1 LVGFHK
7 VKLEGNRERGKVE
20 GLSVHHSL
28 LIIHYSSLCITGQ
41 EYEPGIPYIA
51 GMGDVDVVS
60 DLLRATMAAFPSSEF
75 IQSLSH
81 QYLVRGWLSKKQ
93 LQGLHGKASK
103 VKEIPPGK
111 LATLEAQIMKMPNR
125 YRSEL
130 PETTALYEKDEHIG
144 QLIGE
149 LLTKYPQH
157 KRVLF
162 LQAKYK
168 NNEPL
173 STSETSELEKF
184 GKLLLKK

>member
-1 LVGFHK
+1 MPAGRDALFLQGLAPRQEF
-7 VKLEGNRERGKVE
+7 ERG
-20 GLSVHHSL
+20 
-28 LIIHYSSLCITGQ
+28 IAYF
-41 EYEPGIPYIA
+41 A

-60 DLLRATMAAFPSSEF
+60 DLLRATIAAFPSSEF

-93 LQGLHGKASK
+93 LQGLYGKASK
-103 VKEIPPGK
+103 VKDIPPGK

-125 YRSEL
+125 YRSER
-130 PETTALYEKDEHIG
+130 PTATAMYAKDEHLVE
-144 QLIGE
+144 LIGN
-149 LLTKYPQH
+149 LLAKYPQH

-162 LQAKYK
+162 LQAKYN

-173 STSETSELEKF
+173 TSTEMSELEKF